1 MYLSKSSNYDYEIR
15 QVGAIPA
22 YFYFYVLD
30 GAKVIKTY
38 QFSRSMPR
46 DVFSQMLDY
55 CDAQGI
61 DYMYLPVVPSLLPVG
76 SYQLD
81 LFAPVDKP
89 WTSYLLSNDA
99 L

>member
-1 MYLSKSSNYDYEIR
+1 MYLSKASNYDYEIR
-15 QVGAIPA
+15 TDGAIPS

-38 QFSRSMPR
+38 QFSKFMPR
-46 DVFSQMLDY
+46 DVFFQMLDY

-61 DYMYLPVVPSLLPVG
+61 DYMYLPVVSSLLPFG

-81 LFAPVDKP
+81 LFASEEKP
-89 WTSYLLSNDA
+89 WNSYLLSCEE